1 MFCLLPCSL
10 ASYHPDLASIWL
22 PPGRLGKLSQLAFF
36 RWLFFNFTFLVRDE
50 GLGLTYTSLEMQTA
64 TELLQKRCFF
74 CSFRCIYFNTAHKDG
89 ADSYKAKVWPTLQ
102 FPLLPFKI
110 LTNISYPLKKKS
122 HSGQFG
128 QTGDTSR
135 KGFSRNRYS
144 LHAGY
149 FRLLQCWTAQLIF
162 PLLLFSVQGRCWG
175 TCFQEKPLRY
185 EAPAGQ
191 IIPGSPPIR
200 DVRSVSGEPFGWL
213 APGSCMANLDGSF
226 YYIPLQQGKA
236 IIFFSLGWG
245 GL

>member
-89 ADSYKAKVWPTLQ
+89 ADSYKVKVWPTLQ

-110 LTNISYPLKKKS
+110 LTNISYPLKKNPTLDSLAKQETPVGKVLAETDTHCILATSGCSSVGLLSSSS
-122 HSGQFG
+122 HCCC
-128 QTGDTSR
+128 
-135 KGFSRNRYS
+135 S
-144 LHAGY
+144 L
-149 FRLLQCWTAQLIF
+149 CKED
-162 PLLLFSVQGRCWG
+162 V
-175 TCFQEKPLRY
+175 
-185 EAPAGQ
+185 EAPA
-191 IIPGSPPIR
+191 SR
-200 DVRSVSGEPFGWL
+200 RSHWDTKP
-213 APGSCMANLDGSF
+213 
-226 YYIPLQQGKA
+226 QQGR
-236 IIFFSLGWG
+236 
-245 GL
+245 